1 METHERILSMKMYQS
16 GDHFDAWTV
25 AQRLGLPINKVR
37 HACDRLVQN
46 TLLVKHVREKK
57 STMYSRPL
65 LNKWLCKP
73 WVTYYPPRLKKHELT
88 PSTALIYGR
97 PYDR

>member
-1 METHERILSMKMYQS
+1 MLLRLRISVSFKKQRKQLREQKMETHKRILSMKMYQS

-46 TLLVKHVREKK
+46 TLLVKHVREKEVDHVQ
-57 STMYSRPL
+57 STIVEQM
-65 LNKWLCKP
+65 
-73 WVTYYPPRLKKHELT
+73 VV
-88 PSTALIYGR
+88 
-97 PYDR
+97 

>member
-37 HACDRLVQN
+37 HACDRLVQK
-46 TLLVKHVREKK
+46 TLLVKHIKERKA
-57 STMYSRPL
+57 TTYSRPL
-65 LNKWLCKP
+65 LNTWLCKP
-73 WVTYYPPRLKKHELT
+73 WVMYHPPRPSKHELT